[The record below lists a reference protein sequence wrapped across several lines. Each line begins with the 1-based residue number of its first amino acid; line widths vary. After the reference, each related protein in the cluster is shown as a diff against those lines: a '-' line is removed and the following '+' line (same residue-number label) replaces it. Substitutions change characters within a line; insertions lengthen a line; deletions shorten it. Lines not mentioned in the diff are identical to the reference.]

1 MTRRLI
7 LCAAILAVVSGAAAA
22 QPADPLLE
30 PGLSSR
36 MASFALL
43 KLPPAARQSIAPVE
57 WQVVERLQTLPL
69 IQPTD
74 YSEQLGLIFGQVR
87 DNVASPELLA
97 SAARAV
103 VGLLLPAGEESDA
116 WTGFRTGVALRSQ
129 IAEVR
134 PGAVASLD
142 DPAAFAAGVK
152 KAGETLKAEVARA
165 SQSGDPSVLGE
176 LRGRAVSEATRSIAA
191 VWTRML
197 ELQAPA
203 ANNSASAAK
212 TPTGGAES
220 ASPAPEAP
228 ALDEA
233 VTEPSAPV
241 SYVGNIESKK
251 FHKAGCRFG
260 PGAKNSVPLASRE
273 EAIRQGYIPCKVC
286 KP

>member
-1 MTRRLI
+1 MTRGLI
-7 LCAAILAVVSGAAAA
+7 LCAAILAVVSGSAST
-22 QPADPLLE
+22 QPADPVLE

-43 KLPPAARQSIAPVE
+43 KLPPTTRQSIAPVE

-69 IQPTD
+69 IPPSD
-74 YSEQLGLIFGQVR
+74 YSGQLKLIFGQVR
-87 DNVASPELLA
+87 GNVASPELLA

-103 VGLLLPAGEESDA
+103 VGLLLPAGEASEA
-116 WTGFRTGVALRSQ
+116 WTAFRTGVALRSQ
-129 IAEVR
+129 ISEVR

-152 KAGETLKAEVARA
+152 KTGETLKAEVARA
-165 SQSGDPSVLGE
+165 SQSGDASVLGE
-176 LRGRAVSEATRSIAA
+176 LRGKAVSEAARGIAA

-203 ANNSASAAK
+203 ANKSASEANTPATAQSAA
-212 TPTGGAES
+212 A
-220 ASPAPEAP
+220 APEAP
-228 ALDEA
+228 AASEA

-241 SYVGNIESKK
+241 SYVGNIETKK
-251 FHKAGCRFG
+251 LHKAGCRFG
-260 PGAKNSVPLASRE
+260 PSPKNSVPLASRQD
-273 EAIRQGYIPCKVC
+273 AIRQGYVPCKVC